1 MEAAQLESEPR
12 TIAIAADHNGVEMK
26 TRLIAVLT
34 ELGYEVHDRG
44 TNGSEIV
51 DYPFLCADVGSQVS
65 SGRADR
71 GIIIGGSGMG
81 EHIACNKLRG
91 IRAGL
96 CRTMFD
102 VEISR
107 GNNNS
112 NMLILGAK
120 IIDNDVAAELTK
132 AWLTLPFKGGV
143 HQQRIDQIA
152 KMEDGKGLGLLPK
165 GSASTT

>member
-1 MEAAQLESEPR
+1 MTMEAEQVERRPR

-26 TRLIAVLT
+26 MHLITVLT
-34 ELGYEVHDRG
+34 GLGYEVYDRG

-65 SGRADR
+65 SGQADR

-120 IIDNDVAAELTK
+120 IIENELAAELTQ
-132 AWLTLPFKGGV
+132 AWLTIPFKGGV

-152 KMEDGKGLGLLPK
+152 RMEDGTGLGPPP
-165 GSASTT
+165 GVPM

>member
-1 MEAAQLESEPR
+1 MTMEAAQLEHRPR

-26 TRLIAVLT
+26 LYLIGELT
-34 ELGYEVHDRG
+34 ELGYEVDNRG
-44 TNGSEIV
+44 TNGSEII
-51 DYPFLCADVGSQVS
+51 DYPFLCADVGSQVL
-65 SGRADR
+65 SGHADR

-96 CRTMFD
+96 CRTIFD

-112 NMLILGAK
+112 NILILGAK
-120 IIDNDVAAELTK
+120 IIDNELAAELTK
-132 AWLTLPFKGGV
+132 AWLTVPFKGGV

-152 KMEDGKGLGLLPK
+152 KMEDGTGLGPLPE
-165 GSASTT
+165 GTT

>member
-1 MEAAQLESEPR
+1 MTADLTHIENEPR
-12 TIAIAADHNGVEMK
+12 RIAIAADHNGVDMK
-26 TRLIAVLT
+26 THLMAALT
-34 ELGYEVHDRG
+34 GLGHIVDDRG
-44 TNGSEIV
+44 TNGPEVV
-51 DYPFLCADVGSQVS
+51 DYPFLCADVGNEVS

-81 EHIACNKLRG
+81 EHIACNKLHG

-112 NMLILGAK
+112 NILILGAK
-120 IIDNDVAAELTK
+120 VTDDEHATELAK
-132 AWLTLPFKGGV
+132 AWLIIPFKGGV

-152 KMEDGKGLGLLPK
+152 KLEDGTGL
-165 GSASTT
+165 

>member
-1 MEAAQLESEPR
+1 MTKEATQLQSRPR

-26 TRLIAVLT
+26 IHLIAVLT
-34 ELGYEVHDRG
+34 EVGYVVHDRG

-51 DYPFLCADVGSQVS
+51 DYPFLCADVGSQVLN
-65 SGRADR
+65 GQVDR

-96 CRTMFD
+96 CRTIFD

-107 GNNNS
+107 GNNDS
-112 NMLILGAK
+112 NILILGAK
-120 IIDNDVAAELTK
+120 IIENKLAAELCK
-132 AWLTLPFKGGV
+132 AWLTLPFKGGI

-152 KMEDGKGLGLLPK
+152 KLEDGTALGLLP
-165 GSASTT
+165 GGPT